1 MTAIPELGPVTDR
14 EYLIHIGVI
23 APMKTREEV
32 LAEFKDA
39 GISIS
44 EWARSNS
51 FSRMVVVDLLRGTR
65 KGLRGESHR
74 CAVALGLKHGSV
86 QDVASFKPAP
96 PKHAKTRQA
105 GVRA

>member
-1 MTAIPELGPVTDR
+1 MAKQPILKNR
-14 EYLIHIGVI
+14 QQ
-23 APMKTREEV
+23 V

-39 GISIS
+39 GISVS
-44 EWARSNS
+44 EWARVNN
-51 FSRMVVVDLLRGTR
+51 FSRMVVVDLLRGIR

-96 PKHAKTRQA
+96 PKRAKTRQA
-105 GVRA
+105 EVRA